1 MKPSPTFRLLVG
13 LLITLAAVAIFSWY
27 ALEQIHGLQT
37 LQSETIDRSRRDSL
51 QLLRVQNDLSSLGLA
66 LHDMVLGDE
75 KYGVAAY
82 RSEFSRIRTDLGDA
96 IEKEARL
103 APETR
108 IPEQQQ
114 RLRTAIQQFWQTS
127 DQVFQLADAGEEKRA
142 LEMAG
147 SQLSAQETNLAA
159 LTFNLLKRNN
169 EAEEAA
175 AAQVA
180 EIHEGVRRNI
190 YAFLS
195 AMLVAIVVT
204 SLYIIYS
211 NRRMFARLESL
222 SRQRRVLAARLI
234 AVQEE
239 VLRSISRELHDEF
252 GQILTAVGA
261 MLARAERKGLPPDSP
276 FRAEMTEVREIV
288 QTTLE
293 KMRSLSQMLHPAVID
308 DYGLV
313 KALEWYAGVF
323 SRQSGIETRVVVTG
337 DPFRITGPPAI
348 HCFRIV
354 QEALTNASKHSKT
367 KVAEVRLDFGLT
379 RLTVQIQDSGVGIV
393 QDKRTRKL
401 GLGLIAMKERAE
413 LLGGELRV
421 NRGES
426 GGTIVI
432 LEVPLPLADRVA
444 EEEFAQE
451 AASPQA

>member
-1 MKPSPTFRLLVG
+1 MKPSPTLRLLIG
-13 LLITLAAVAIFSWY
+13 LLVTLAAVAVFSWY
-27 ALEQIHGLQT
+27 ALEQIHGLER
-37 LQSETIDRSRRDSL
+37 LQSETIDRARRDSL
-51 QLLRVQNDLSSLGLA
+51 QLLRVQNDLSALGLA
-66 LHDMVLGDE
+66 LHDMVLGE
-75 KYGVAAY
+75 ERYGVAAY
-82 RSEFSRIRTDLGDA
+82 RNEFLRIRTDLEDA
-96 IEKEARL
+96 IEKEGHL
-103 APETR
+103 APGTR
-108 IPEQQQ
+108 IPEQQR

-142 LEMAG
+142 LAIAG
-147 SQLSAQETNLAA
+147 AQLSAQQSSLSA

-190 YAFLS
+190 YAFLA

-211 NRRMFARLESL
+211 NRRMFAHLESL
-222 SRQRRVLAARLI
+222 SRQRRILAAKLI
-234 AVQEE
+234 TVQEE
-239 VLRSISRELHDEF
+239 VLRSVSRELHDEF

-276 FRAEMTEVREIV
+276 FRTEMTEVREIV
-288 QTTLE
+288 QATLE

-313 KALEWYAGVF
+313 KALEWYAEVF
-323 SRQSGIETRVVVTG
+323 SRQSGIETRVEVTG
-337 DPFRITGPPAI
+337 EPFRITGPPAI
-348 HCFRIV
+348 NCFRIV
-354 QEALTNASKHSKT
+354 QEALTNASKHART
-367 KVAEVRLDFGLT
+367 KVAQVRLDFTPKHLMIE
-379 RLTVQIQDSGVGIV
+379 IQDSGVGIV
-393 QDKRTRKL
+393 QDKRTRKP
-401 GLGLIAMKERAE
+401 GLGLIAMQERAE
-413 LLGGELRV
+413 LLGGKLHV
-421 NRGES
+421 DRGLS
-426 GGTIVI
+426 GGTTVT